1 MNLLLVHNSL
11 NDSASVSGVLKHYAL
26 MAKEWIR
33 LGHSTD
39 FLLASAGFPQLRD
52 LCPKAGRI
60 SSDRFFNA
68 SSYLDQTWR
77 YFPAYGWR
85 LLNAH
90 LLRLPKQYDAVYAS
104 NFVIFDVYPAW
115 IMARR
120 QRAAL
125 VIKLQHVLHLQPKRN
140 GFLDKLFLQ
149 TERWTARIA
158 NRRADL
164 TMCLSEVV
172 GADHQDLER
181 RLGLSPSKVIQ
192 VGCGLDFSE
201 IDATPPQ
208 KKRYDAVFL
217 GRMHQQKGVFELP
230 EVWARVVANMPSARL
245 AVIGE
250 GPHRARTQRF
260 FEEKGLAENVV
271 FFGGIPEK
279 QKNTLLAASKIGIS
293 LSYEEGWGL
302 SVTEYLAAGLPV
314 VAYDLPVFRSI
325 FPQQLDLVK
334 PGDTAAVAG
343 RLISLLQTPDRQREI
358 GEQGRQFVRQ
368 FNYRQAADKELAL
381 IEKAVENRRTKL

>member
-11 NDSASVSGVLKHYAL
+11 NDSASISGVLKHYAL
-26 MAKEWIR
+26 VAREWIR

-39 FLLASAGFPQLRD
+39 FLLASAGFPQLTD

-60 SSDRFFNA
+60 SSDRFFDA

-90 LLRLPKQYDAVYAS
+90 LLRLSKQYDAVYAS

-115 IMARR
+115 IIARR

-125 VIKLQHVLHLQPKRN
+125 VVKLQHVLHLQPKRR

-149 TERWTARIA
+149 TERWTAHIA
-158 NRRADL
+158 NRHADL

-172 GADHQDLER
+172 GADYQDLER
-181 RLGLSPSKVIQ
+181 RLGLHPSKVIQ
-192 VGCGLDFSE
+192 AGCGLDFSE

-208 KKRYDAVFL
+208 EKRYEAVFL

-230 EVWARVVANMPSARL
+230 EVWAQVVANLPSARL

-250 GPHRARTQRF
+250 GPHRARTQRL

-271 FFGGIPEK
+271 FFGGVPEK
-279 QKNTLLAASKIGIS
+279 RKNALLAASKMGLS

-314 VAYDLPVFRSI
+314 IAYDLPVFRSV

-334 PGDTAAVAG
+334 PGDTTAVAD
-343 RLISLLQTPDRQREI
+343 RLISLLQNPARQKEI
-358 GEQGRQFVRQ
+358 GEQGRRFVRQ
-368 FNYRQAADKELAL
+368 FDYRQAAGKELAL
-381 IEKAVENRRTKL
+381 IEKAVENRRKKL